1 LINDIHFNYRAI
13 QAQIE
18 YINAPY
24 DNFSSYIR
32 ALWYRSNGVST
43 ENNRKMMPDLSGVFK
58 KRMYAFNTLLDHNE
72 NYYIISEK
80 YK

>member
-18 YINAPY
+18 YINAPS
-24 DNFSSYIR
+24 DNFSIYFR